1 MNWLSAGR
9 PVGPILL
16 AGHVLGRAGTCSS
29 GPLQHWCCVSCTFCW
44 WEVRLLLHSREVRLL
59 LHSIAH
65 LHICTHMHIWLH
77 TGRNALPAAP
87 PGRMLLLG
95 RLIGRRLLTGS
106 LWGPQTAGCN
116 VRTCTLAQSGRTRG
130 VWVCYG
136 GTVGQHAVLRCAVPS
151 VGWGLTQQLN
161 YLFFFEGY
169 RGGAPPTG

>member
-29 GPLQHWCCVSCTFCW
+29 GAGPLATLVLRF
-44 WEVRLLLHSREVRLL
+44 
-59 LHSIAH
+59 
-65 LHICTHMHIWLH
+65 LHILLVGGQTVATLQLC

-87 PGRMLLLG
+87 LGRMLLLG

-106 LWGPQTAGCN
+106 LWGPQTAGCH

-151 VGWGLTQQLN
+151 VGWGSTQQLN
-161 YLFFFEGY
+161 YLGEAGCF
-169 RGGAPPTG
+169 GG